1 MRNYLLL
8 LLCFTIACSANTKP
22 EKLSVPVQRFTI
34 QSGFVKDSFDI
45 HIALPAGYDT
55 SAKAYPVIYYMDAN
69 LKSGK
74 ALRNIISAMNVS
86 GKPINAIFV
95 GVGHFSNYR
104 VLRRRDYITPF
115 INDQN
120 DSLISDEK
128 NFGQTENY
136 YQFLKNEL
144 IPQIEKTYRS
154 TRHRSYIGHSLGGL
168 FAYYCLF
175 KKDRLFK
182 NYISLSPALWI
193 NHYNIYD
200 FEKKYRKDSSSLHAT
215 LYMCVGGY
223 ERLNKI
229 LSGGHMMD
237 KFLKEN
243 AYSRLSYTYIEYRG
257 ETHNSEV
264 PLALKEIL
272 PQLKLD

>member
-1 MRNYLLL
+1 MRNYLFLFF
-8 LLCFTIACSANTKP
+8 CFTVACGADTKP
-22 EKLSVPVQRFTI
+22 EKLSLPVQRFTI
-34 QSGFVKDSFDI
+34 VSDFVKDSFDM

-55 SAKAYPVIYYMDAN
+55 TTTAYPVIYYMGAN

-74 ALRNIISAMNVS
+74 VLRGIISDMNTS
-86 GKPINAIFV
+86 AKPIKAVFV

-104 VLRRRDYITPF
+104 ELRRRDYITPF
-115 INDQN
+115 VKDAK

-136 YQFLKNEL
+136 YQFLENEL
-144 IPQIEKTYRS
+144 IPHIEKTYRT

-175 KKDRLFK
+175 KKERLFK
-182 NYISLSPALWI
+182 NYISLSSALWI
-193 NHYNIYD
+193 NYYNIFE
-200 FEKKYRKDSSSLHAT
+200 FEKKYRIDSATLNAT

-229 LSGGHMMD
+229 LSGGRKMD
-237 KFLKEN
+237 EYLKQN
-243 AYSRLSYTYIEYRG
+243 PYQQLNYSYKEYKG

-272 PQLKLD
+272 PELKLE

>member
-1 MRNYLLL
+1 MRNYLFL
-8 LLCFTIACSANTKP
+8 LLCFAISCSANNKP
-22 EKLSVPVQRFTI
+22 EKLSLPVQRFTI
-34 QSGFVKDSFDI
+34 NSTFVKDSFDV
-45 HIALPAGYDT
+45 HIALPVEYDT
-55 SAKAYPVIYYMDAN
+55 TANSYPVIYYMDAN

-74 ALRNIISAMNVS
+74 VLRGIISDLNTS
-86 GKPINAIFV
+86 GKPIKAIFV
-95 GVGHFSNYR
+95 GIGHFSNYR

-115 INDQN
+115 SKDAN

-136 YQFLKNEL
+136 YRFLKNEL
-144 IPQIEKTYRS
+144 IPHIEKTYR
-154 TRHRSYIGHSLGGL
+154 TTAHRSYVGHSLGGL

-182 NYISLSPALWI
+182 NYVSLSPALWI
-193 NHYNIYD
+193 NYYNIFE
-200 FEKKYRKDSSSLHAT
+200 FEKKYRKDSASLNAT

-229 LSGGHMMD
+229 LTGGRKMD
-237 KFLKEN
+237 EFLKQN
-243 AYSRLSYTYIEYRG
+243 PFRQLNYTYKEYKG

-264 PLALKEIL
+264 PIALMEIL
-272 PQLKLD
+272 PELKFE

>member
-1 MRNYLLL
+1 VRNYISLFFCLA
-8 LLCFTIACSANTKP
+8 IACGSNTKP
-22 EKLSVPVQRFTI
+22 EKLSLPVQRFTI
-34 QSGFVKDSFDI
+34 YSGFVKDSFDI

-55 SAKAYPVIYYMDAN
+55 SVNSYPVIYYMDAN

-74 ALRNIISAMNVS
+74 VLRSIISDMNTS
-86 GKPINAIFV
+86 GKPIKAIFV

-115 INDQN
+115 IKDAN

-144 IPQIEKTYRS
+144 IPHIEKTYH
-154 TRHRSYIGHSLGGL
+154 TTGHRSYIGHSLGGL

-182 NYISLSPALWI
+182 NYVSLSPALWI
-193 NHYNIYD
+193 NYYNIFE
-200 FEKKYRKDSSSLHAT
+200 FEKKYRRDSASLNAT

-229 LSGGHMMD
+229 LTGGRKMD
-237 KFLKEN
+237 EFLKQN
-243 AYSRLSYTYIEYRG
+243 TYRQLKYTYKEYKG

-264 PLALKEIL
+264 PLALNEIL
-272 PQLKLD
+272 PHLELK